1 MKRVPFGV
9 ALLLALPLAAK
20 PIDSLDFKIGQL
32 FIVGFRGVSVSD
44 SSPIVRDIRLRHLGG
59 VILFDYDVALK
70 QSGRNVQSPAQVK
83 ALCAALQSHSQT
95 PLFIAIDEEGGKVNR
110 LKPKYGFPPTVSAGY
125 LGRLGSLDSTRFYAT
140 RTANLLAE
148 LGVNLNLAPVC
159 DVNVNPDN
167 PAIGKVGRS
176 FSSDPDSVALF
187 ATEVIKAHRA
197 KNVLTCIKHFP
208 SYGSL
213 KTDPHWEFADITD
226 VWQPVELIPFRK
238 LIADGYADMAM
249 TAHIFNAKWD
259 TLPATLSRKA
269 IQGMLRE
276 EMGFDGV
283 VCSDDMQMNAIAARY
298 GLEQALKLS
307 LNAGVDM
314 FIFGNNLDYDEAIAE
329 KAIAIVKRLIE
340 RGEVKRERIEEAYRR
355 VEKLKARLK

>member
-1 MKRVPFGV
+1 MPFGV
-9 ALLLALPLAAK
+9 ALLIAAPLVAK

-125 LGRLGSLDSTRFYAT
+125 LGRLGSLDSARFYAT
-140 RTANLLAE
+140 RTASLLAE
-148 LGVNLNLAPVC
+148 LGVNLNFAPVC
-159 DVNVNPDN
+159 DVNLNPEN
-167 PAIGKVGRS
+167 PVIAKFERS
-176 FSSDPDSVALF
+176 YSSNPDSVAWF
-187 ATEVIKAHRA
+187 AAEVVKAHRA
-197 KNVLTCIKHFP
+197 QNVLTALKHFP
-208 SYGSL
+208 GHGSA
-213 KTDPHWEFADITD
+213 TSDSHWGFVDATA
-226 VWQPVELIPFRK
+226 VWQPTELLPFRK
-238 LIADGYADMAM
+238 LIADGYADITM
-249 TAHIFNAKWD
+249 TAHLFNANWD
-259 TLPATLSRKA
+259 TLPATLSRRA

-276 EMGFDGV
+276 ELGFDGV
-283 VCSDDMQMNAIAARY
+283 VCSDDMQMKAIAAHF
-298 GLEQALKLS
+298 GLEQALKLA

-314 FIFGNNLDYDEAIAE
+314 FIFGNNLDYDETIAE
-329 KAIAIVKRLIE
+329 KAIAVVKRLIE